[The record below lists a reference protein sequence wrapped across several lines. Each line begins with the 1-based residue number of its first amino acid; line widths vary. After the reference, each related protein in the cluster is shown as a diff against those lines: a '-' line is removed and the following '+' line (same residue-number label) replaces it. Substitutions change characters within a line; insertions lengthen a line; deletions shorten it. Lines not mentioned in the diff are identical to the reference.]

1 MGEWPN
7 TCISKY
13 FYVSRE
19 LAYAH
24 GFRPL
29 EGVRRAEDKS
39 KFKNLIENKS
49 WASGGIGIRA
59 RLRTVSERVEVRVLS
74 RPPRFFIDITT
85 LFLPYPEKHRTF
97 DTIKLWQPQ

>member
-1 MGEWPN
+1 MGEWLYG
-7 TCISKY
+7 CVSKHIY
-13 FYVSRE
+13 SSKE

-29 EGVRRAEDKS
+29 EGVRRAKDES

-59 RLRTVSERVEVRVLS
+59 RLRTVSARVEVRVLS
-74 RPPRFFIDITT
+74 RPP
-85 LFLPYPEKHRTF
+85 
-97 DTIKLWQPQ
+97 

>member
-19 LAYAH
+19 LAYAY

-29 EGVRRAEDKS
+29 KGVRRAEDES

-49 WASGGIGIRA
+49 WASGFMVA
-59 RLRTVSERVEVRVLS
+59 
-74 RPPRFFIDITT
+74 
-85 LFLPYPEKHRTF
+85 
-97 DTIKLWQPQ
+97 